1 MRQRYLIRCV
11 AAGIFVF
18 LVSWGNAVHA
28 QETPPA
34 TASHGLIREPDFIER
49 AVIFAD
55 RRQGNGEF
63 TNGFYPALFD
73 MIPGA
78 GWISAGPGYRQW
90 YAKDR
95 AFVDTS
101 MSMSWR
107 GYKLIQGRVELPKIA
122 NSRIALGAHYRW
134 QDFTQISFYGTGP
147 QSFETNQ
154 SEYGLRSHNLIG
166 YAALRPF
173 EALSISGQLGW
184 LNPSV
189 QPRGGWF
196 EGDVPDTRTVFP
208 ANPVYAFGEQ
218 PTFVQREVSVTADT
232 RDFPRHPTS
241 GGLYRAAVADFDDS
255 VGLFNFRQYE
265 AEAAHFLPVAGSRV
279 VIAVRG
285 WLVGSET
292 NTGQSVPFYLQPS
305 LGGDNSLRSYADYRF
320 HDRNMVV
327 FNAEARIALMSHIDA
342 ALFLDAGNVAPR
354 VSDLNIDRRSYGAG
368 LRLHT
373 RAQTFGRV
381 DIARG
386 DEGWRLLFRLGDPLA
401 LSRLSRR
408 ALLAPFVP

>member
-18 LVSWGNAVHA
+18 LATWGNAVHA
-28 QETPPA
+28 QETPA
-34 TASHGLIREPDFIER
+34 THGLIREPDFIER

-63 TNGFYPALFD
+63 TNGFYPDLFN

-101 MSMSWR
+101 MAVSWR
-107 GYKLIQGRVELPKIA
+107 GYKLIQGRVELPTIA
-122 NSRIALGAHYRW
+122 RSRIALGAHYRW
-134 QDFTQISFYGTGP
+134 QDFTQIGFYGTGP
-147 QSFETNQ
+147 ESLEANH
-154 SEYGLRSHNLIG
+154 SEYGLRSQNLIG

-173 EALSISGQLGW
+173 EALSIAAQIGW
-184 LNPSV
+184 LSPSV
-189 QPRGGWF
+189 RPRGGWF
-196 EGDVPDTRTVFP
+196 EGNTADTRTVFP
-208 ANPVYAFGEQ
+208 ANPVYAVPDQG
-218 PTFVQREVSVTADT
+218 TFVQREVSVTADT
-232 RDFPRHPTS
+232 RDFPRHATS
-241 GGLYRAAVADFDDS
+241 GGLYRAAVADYDDS
-255 VGLFNFRQYE
+255 EGVFSFRRYE
-265 AEAAHFLPVAGSRV
+265 AEAARFMPVAGSRV

-285 WLVGSET
+285 WLVGSDT
-292 NTGQSVPFYLQPS
+292 SAGQSVPFYLQPS
-305 LGGDNSLRSYADYRF
+305 LGGDNSLRSYADFRF
-320 HDRNMVV
+320 HDRNMLV
-327 FNAEARIALMSHIDA
+327 FNAEGRIALMAHIDA
-342 ALFLDAGNVAPR
+342 AVFLDAGNVAPR
-354 VSDLNIDRRSYGAG
+354 VSDLNLDKRSYGAG

-373 RAQTFGRV
+373 RQQTFGRV